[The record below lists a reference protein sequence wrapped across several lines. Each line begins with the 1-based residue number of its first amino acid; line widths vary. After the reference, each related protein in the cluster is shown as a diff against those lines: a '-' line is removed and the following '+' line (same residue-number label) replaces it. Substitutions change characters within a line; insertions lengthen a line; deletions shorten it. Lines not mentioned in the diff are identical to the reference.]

1 MEYAKSD
8 EKSLGSAAQEVLKH
22 ISLSCPELLTAH
34 ILGMCRDVQEQAPT
48 ESEPNSP
55 AVVDTLKACAAFAKQ
70 YTKEIP
76 TDRRFTQAM
85 TNFALHGTPPE
96 AAKHAV
102 SIIMATSERK
112 EMVARDLLH
121 QCIEGF
127 EYGEKNFL
135 SRLAALSQ
143 LWLLAPLE
151 MDEDGDAV
159 VDIVIKEILSKNRT
173 PSTAPAD
180 KREWSDEIDTEC
192 QAKCWALKVL
202 VNRIRSHTKK
212 ESLRDVSRPVYELL
226 SRLVAKDGELAA
238 EAKNTPPAH
247 KSRLL
252 LLAARLYF
260 KLCTSRDHEQL
271 LSAHEFNKLALIAQY
286 NLLPVRTSFMMRLR
300 KYLSAGILPTRFF
313 TIPFLLAFEP
323 NAKLKAETSTWLT
336 SQYNRLQKQK
346 AQRLARNSADS
357 KDTSSKADTTLESVF
372 ARLISLLAHHPDYP
386 LSKEEL
392 TDFSRYFIYY
402 LSNVANDD
410 NVSLIFH
417 IAQKVKT
424 CKDVI
429 DLKDAKAEEGYEDEN
444 WDERLYTLSDLAQMT
459 IRCYEEAH
467 SWNILTLPTYARITL
482 PHSLFKEIKDHDVS
496 IAIAEKMYLPDA
508 EDIREGVEELVK
520 KKASAHSRKRKS
532 EGGELGED
540 QKSTK
545 KSKRL
550 PVRESKPKTSTKK
563 KSNTTSRRKADS
575 DGGDDDASSPE
586 DSSKHKRKSAT
597 TKPSTGNSVATR
609 RRSGRTSGA
618 SGSKN
623 YADRDSSEDEKELE
637 ELNRDDD
644 TPVEEGSSPDTEAGD
659 DDKDDGDE
667 GEEMQVEKKGAV
679 DGAVEDVEEEE
690 EEEAEAETEA
700 EAEEEFDV
708 PSSPKGKTKAK
719 ARAKASA
726 SPKASKVVKKTA
738 PKAAPKGK
746 PTGTPAPK
754 AKGKAAPH
762 AAPKTKPKAKTRG
775 KA

>member
-55 AVVDTLKACAAFAKQ
+55 AIVDTLKACAAFAKQ

-112 EMVARDLLH
+112 EMVAKDLLH

-127 EYGEKNFL
+127 EYGENNFL

-159 VDIVIKEILSKNRT
+159 VDIVIKEVLSKNRT

-180 KREWSDEIDTEC
+180 KREWSNEVDTEC
-192 QAKCWALKVL
+192 EAKCWALKIL

-226 SRLVAKDGELAA
+226 AQLVAKDGELAT

-252 LLAARLYF
+252 LLAARLYL

-271 LSAHEFNKLALIAQY
+271 LSAHEFNKLALIAQD

-323 NAKLKAETSTWLT
+323 NAKLKAETSTWLI

-346 AQRLARNSADS
+346 AQRLARSSADS
-357 KDTSSKADTTLESVF
+357 KDTSSSKADTTLESVF

-392 TDFSRYFIYY
+392 IDFSRYFIYY

-424 CKDVI
+424 CKDAI
-429 DLKDAKAEEGYEDEN
+429 DLEDAKAEEDYREEN

-467 SWNILTLPTYARITL
+467 NWNILTLPTYARITL

-520 KKASAHSRKRKS
+520 KKASAHNKKRKS
-532 EGGELGED
+532 EGGDIGD
-540 QKSTK
+540 DHKSTK

-550 PVRESKPKTSTKK
+550 PVRESKPKASTKK
-563 KSNTTSRRKADS
+563 KSNTTSKRKANS
-575 DGGDDDASSPE
+575 DGDDDDASSSD
-586 DSSKHKRKSAT
+586 DSPKYKRKSAT
-597 TKPSTGNSVATR
+597 TKASTGNSAATR

-618 SGSKN
+618 SRDKN

-644 TPVEEGSSPDTEAGD
+644 DTPVEEGSSPDTEAGD
-659 DDKDDGDE
+659 DDDDDE
-667 GEEMQVEKKGAV
+667 GEEMQVEGKGAV
-679 DGAVEDVEEEE
+679 EGVEE
-690 EEEAEAETEA
+690 EEEAEAE
-700 EAEEEFDV
+700 EFDV
-708 PSSPKGKTKAK
+708 PSSPEGRTRGKR
-719 ARAKASA
+719 RAKTSI
-726 SPKASKVVKKTA
+726 SPKASKVVKKTP
-738 PKAAPKGK
+738 PKAAPKAK
-746 PTGTPAPK
+746 PTPAPK
-754 AKGKAAPH
+754 AK
-762 AAPKTKPKAKTRG
+762 PKTKTRG